1 MRTIINISLP
11 EQLDREIEKVMKKGR
26 YSTKSEFLRE
36 LVREKLEEEDIL
48 VQIRKSEAEFR
59 AGKGKMLRSLKD
71 LR

>member
-11 EQLDREIEKVMKKGR
+11 EVLNREIEKAVKKGR

-36 LVREKLEEEDIL
+36 LIREKLEEEDIHE
-48 VQIRKSEAEFR
+48 QIRRSEAEFR
-59 AGKGKMLRSLKD
+59 AGKGKVLRSLRD